1 MSSDLKI
8 IRVAVSVPLYRFF
21 DYSLPKDA
29 EFPPVGAR
37 VKVNFRQRELVALV
51 VAIDVQSDV
60 SSNKLKPIIECLDK
74 QPVLFDDLQKII
86 AWMSQYYVAP
96 PGQVADLVLP
106 KKLRLG
112 QSIQPQGETKW
123 QLSEAGKQQ
132 PLMSFN
138 HAKVQQSVIKY
149 LQNVGVI
156 NHETGKQFGNSWR
169 QTIKTLVKKGF
180 VNESI
185 MPPTLTV
192 QAVNNSQLLKLKPE
206 QQTIV
211 DGIDCH
217 RGFAVHLIH
226 GVTGSG
232 KTEVYLQ
239 LVEQVIAQGKQALL
253 LVPEIGLTPQ
263 FVARVTSR
271 LAVRVAVVHSG
282 LSDDQRHKAWWFAK
296 TGEADIILGTRAS
309 VFTAFKNLG
318 IVIVDEEHDASFKQQ
333 DGVRYHARDVGV
345 VRAKELNIPV
355 ILGSATPAFETYQNA
370 LNKKYKLWEMHERA
384 TGMQLPTVEI
394 VDMSEKERDQNLLNT
409 GFSKRLKQA
418 VDERLQ
424 KGEQTILYINR
435 RGFAPT
441 LYCPGCAWISTCQR
455 CDARLTHHRGAVDSQ
470 QLNVRCHHC
479 GYQARQSKTCPSC
492 QRSELLPVGLGTQR
506 VEDSVQTL
514 FPSASVL
521 RLDRD
526 SVSRKGAFEEKLA
539 EIRNG
544 NIDIILGTQMLSKGH
559 DFPNVTLVG
568 VLNADQGLYSTDFRG
583 PEKMFQQILQVAGR
597 AGRHRPGMVLIQTT
611 FAEHPIFAQLIAQDY
626 CAFVRESLIERRMF
640 SYPPF
645 SNIVLLRAE
654 SVIAQEGLSFLRWCR
669 QQCPQVDS
677 VAISDPVAAPMEK
690 RAGRFRAQLL
700 FKSASRSQLHSV
712 LDHLVQ
718 KISNSQKQ
726 HRIRWSLDVDPAELL

>member
-1 MSSDLKI
+1 MSSDPKI

-21 DYSLPKDA
+21 DYSLPKNAD
-29 EFPPVGAR
+29 FPRVGTR
-37 VKVNFRQRELVALV
+37 VKVNFGQRELVALV
-51 VAIDVQSDV
+51 VAVDVQSDV
-60 SSNKLKPIIECLDK
+60 PSNKLKPIIECLDK
-74 QPVLFDDLQKII
+74 HSILTDGLQNII
-86 AWMSQYYVAP
+86 EWMSRYYVAP

-112 QSIQPQGETKW
+112 QQAQPVGEISW
-123 QLSEAGKQQ
+123 QLSDEGQRQ
-132 PLMSFN
+132 SIESFKR
-138 HAKVQQSVIKY
+138 AKVQQKIIQY
-149 LQNVGVI
+149 LQSDGVI
-156 NHETGKQFGNSWR
+156 NRDNGQQFGNSWR
-169 QTIKTLVKKGF
+169 QAIRTLIEKGF
-180 VNESI
+180 VAES
-185 MPPTLTV
+185 MVPPTLTTQIV
-192 QAVNNSQLLKLKPE
+192 DKNKLLKLKPE
-206 QQTIV
+206 QKAIV
-211 DGIDCH
+211 EGIDLKK
-217 RGFAVHLIH
+217 GFAVHLIH

-271 LAVRVAVVHSG
+271 LAARVAVVHSG

-318 IVIVDEEHDASFKQQ
+318 IIVVDEEHDASFKQQ
-333 DGVRYHARDVGV
+333 DGVRYHARDVGI
-345 VRAKELNIPV
+345 VRAKERNIPIV
-355 ILGSATPAFETYQNA
+355 LGSATPAFETYQNA
-370 LNKKYKLWEMHERA
+370 LSKRYTLWEMHERA
-384 TGMQLPTVEI
+384 TGMQLPIVEI
-394 VDMSEKERDQNLLNT
+394 VDINEKEQDQNLRNS
-409 GFSKRLKQA
+409 GFSKALKQA

-424 KGEQTILYINR
+424 QGEQTILYINR

-441 LYCPGCAWISTCQR
+441 LYCPECAFVATCQR
-455 CDARLTHHRGAVDSQ
+455 CDARLTHHRSTKNAQ

-479 GYQARQSKTCPSC
+479 GYQAWQSKTCSSC
-492 QRSELLPVGLGTQR
+492 QRAELLPVGLGTQR

-514 FPSASVL
+514 FPAAKVL

-526 SVSRKGAFEEKLA
+526 SVSKKGAFEEKLA
-539 EIRNG
+539 EIRDG
-544 NIDIILGTQMLSKGH
+544 SVDIILGTQMLTKGH

-597 AGRHRPGMVLIQTT
+597 AGRHRPGTVLIQTS
-611 FAEHPIFAQLIAQDY
+611 FSEHPIFAQLIAQDY
-626 CAFVRESLIERRMF
+626 CAFAHESLVDRKLF

-654 SVIAQEGLSFLRWCR
+654 SAIAQEGLNFLRWCR
-669 QQCPQVDS
+669 QQCPQVND

-700 FKSASRSQLHSV
+700 FKSASRSQLHRI
-712 LDHLVQ
+712 LEQLVQ
-718 KISNSQKQ
+718 QISQSKQ
-726 HRIRWSLDVDPAELL
+726 QYRVRWSLDVDPIDMI